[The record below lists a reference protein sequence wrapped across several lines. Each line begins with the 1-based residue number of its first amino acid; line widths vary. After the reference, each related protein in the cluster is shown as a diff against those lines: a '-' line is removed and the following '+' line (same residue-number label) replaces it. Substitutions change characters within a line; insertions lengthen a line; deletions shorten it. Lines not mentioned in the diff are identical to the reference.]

1 MDSINQIWPKW
12 HTVELI
18 GRGAFGEVYKVKREE
33 LGETF
38 YSAVKVI
45 RIPHD
50 TEEIKELMDEGYTS
64 QSIRYYYES
73 IAKGLMNEIKV
84 LEILKSAGN
93 VVNIEEFEVHERRDS
108 VGWDAYI
115 RMELLKNLNEYRR
128 GHKMEVRETAKMGM
142 DICHALVCCEQSR
155 IIHRDIKP
163 SNIFVD
169 AYGNFKLGDFG
180 IARQMEKTRSTLS
193 QKGTEMYMA
202 PEVRFGDG
210 QSSYNVDIYS
220 LGLVMYRLLNKYRMP
235 FEPLDAELIS
245 YQDKETAL
253 TRRLRGEELPLPAEA
268 PEALGRIVLKACDA
282 DKDKRY
288 QSTSQMYAELDR
300 WIRGG
305 AAEHKRGQRQSTQ
318 SRREDKAPEK
328 PQKTDGAK
336 KEKKEVFRAENES
349 SAGCRPA
356 DEGTVLGFD
365 TGEDQAETE
374 KRRKPDSAGQQ
385 QVPPPEQETPPQE
398 IPEPVCGEDV
408 AIRQYIDEKKA
419 EKGGKRRKEHH
430 YCRKWE
436 ADGSRS
442 PAKLERRDEAMPERM
457 REAGKERRRAGR
469 HLPGAAD
476 PQAEER
482 KREEKN
488 RDTKEKTEKKG
499 YVGKQGVKNIWRNKM
514 FFLASIATMSACIFL
529 FGLFFSILVNFQ
541 YIIRTAEEGV
551 AITVFF
557 DEDATDA
564 QKKKIGEELENHEGV
579 SEVVYVSADE
589 ALEEFQK
596 QYFGDNPELAE
607 GFKDDNPLANSDN
620 YEVYMKTMDDNQSLL
635 ARSRSLSATQ
645 KELVEFAQ
653 KLDGVREVNCSDVV
667 ANTLSNVNTLVAVM
681 PIAIIILLFGVSIFL
696 ISNTVTM
703 GIIVRKEEIAIMKYI
718 GAKDFV
724 VRSPFVIEGLIIGI
738 FGAAI
743 PLVLLYFL
751 YDKAVQYIMEKFS
764 IQQNIIDFLPVGTVY
779 QILLPIG
786 LVMGIGIGFLGSF
799 FTVRKHL
806 KV

>member
-1 MDSINQIWPKW
+1 M
-12 HTVELI
+12 
-18 GRGAFGEVYKVKREE
+18 
-33 LGETF
+33 
-38 YSAVKVI
+38 
-45 RIPHD
+45 
-50 TEEIKELMDEGYTS
+50 
-64 QSIRYYYES
+64 
-73 IAKGLMNEIKV
+73 
-84 LEILKSAGN
+84 
-93 VVNIEEFEVHERRDS
+93 
-108 VGWDAYI
+108 
-115 RMELLKNLNEYRR
+115 
-128 GHKMEVRETAKMGM
+128 
-142 DICHALVCCEQSR
+142 
-155 IIHRDIKP
+155 
-163 SNIFVD
+163 
-169 AYGNFKLGDFG
+169 
-180 IARQMEKTRSTLS
+180 
-193 QKGTEMYMA
+193 
-202 PEVRFGDG
+202 
-210 QSSYNVDIYS
+210 
-220 LGLVMYRLLNKYRMP
+220 
-235 FEPLDAELIS
+235 
-245 YQDKETAL
+245 
-253 TRRLRGEELPLPAEA
+253 
-268 PEALGRIVLKACDA
+268 
-282 DKDKRY
+282 
-288 QSTSQMYAELDR
+288 
-300 WIRGG
+300 
-305 AAEHKRGQRQSTQ
+305 
-318 SRREDKAPEK
+318 
-328 PQKTDGAK
+328 
-336 KEKKEVFRAENES
+336 
-349 SAGCRPA
+349 
-356 DEGTVLGFD
+356 
-365 TGEDQAETE
+365 
-374 KRRKPDSAGQQ
+374 
-385 QVPPPEQETPPQE
+385 
-398 IPEPVCGEDV
+398 
-408 AIRQYIDEKKA
+408 
-419 EKGGKRRKEHH
+419 
-430 YCRKWE
+430 
-436 ADGSRS
+436 
-442 PAKLERRDEAMPERM
+442 
-457 REAGKERRRAGR
+457 
-469 HLPGAAD
+469 
-476 PQAEER
+476 
-482 KREEKN
+482 
-488 RDTKEKTEKKG
+488 
-499 YVGKQGVKNIWRNKM
+499 
-514 FFLASIATMSACIFL
+514 
-529 FGLFFSILVNFQ
+529 
-541 YIIRTAEEGV
+541 